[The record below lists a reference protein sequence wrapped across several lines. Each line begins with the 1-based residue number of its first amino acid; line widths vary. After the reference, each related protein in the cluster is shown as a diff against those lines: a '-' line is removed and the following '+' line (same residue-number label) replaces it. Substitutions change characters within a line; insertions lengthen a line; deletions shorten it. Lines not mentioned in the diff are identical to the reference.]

1 MERFDRAEACV
12 GVDARRLDERERRV
26 VREPNT
32 TGALVR
38 PRRFEDFYRSNRED
52 LVRAL
57 ALTLRDPHLAAEA
70 ADEAMVRAYQH
81 WRSLV
86 TYDNPAGWTY
96 RVGLNWARS
105 WLRKRR
111 REVPEM
117 ATEPPVWDPDP
128 VDPSLAQE
136 IGSLS
141 DKHRAVIVLRF
152 FWDWRIDQI
161 ADALDISPGTVK
173 SRLHR
178 ALRQLRSNG
187 EVTR

>member
-1 MERFDRAEACV
+1 M
-12 GVDARRLDERERRV
+12 GYPDA
-26 VREPNT
+26 
-32 TGALVR
+32 TGPLLR
-38 PRRFEDFYRSNRED
+38 PRHFEEFYRWHRED

-57 ALTLRDPHLAAEA
+57 ALTLRDPDLAAEA

-81 WRSLV
+81 WRSIV
-86 TYDNPAGWTY
+86 SYDNPAGWTY

-111 REVPEM
+111 REVPE
-117 ATEPPVWDPDP
+117 AASEPAVWDPDP
-128 VDPSLAQE
+128 ADPSLAHG

-141 DKHRAVIVLRF
+141 DKHRAVIVLRYY
-152 FWDWRIDQI
+152 WDWRIDQI
-161 ADALDISPGTVK
+161 AEALDVSQGTVK

-178 ALRQLRSNG
+178 ALGQLRSNG

>member
-1 MERFDRAEACV
+1 MV
-12 GVDARRLDERERRV
+12 P
-26 VREPNT
+26 EPDS
-32 TGALVR
+32 TGSLAR
-38 PRRFEDFYRSNRED
+38 PRRFEDFYRSNRDD

-57 ALTLRDPHLAAEA
+57 ALSLRDSDLAAEA

-86 TYDNPAGWTY
+86 SYDNPAGWTY

-111 REVPEM
+111 REVPEV
-117 ATEPPVWDPDP
+117 ASEPPVWDPDP
-128 VDPSLAQE
+128 VDPSLAE
-136 IGSLS
+136 GIGSLS

-161 ADALDISPGTVK
+161 AEALEISPGTVK

-178 ALRQLRSNG
+178 ALRQLRANR